1 MKKIKFNPGVR
12 ITIFFVFFA
21 ILFFSLGLWQI
32 ERGQSKENILKE
44 FENNIT
50 KSPTYLNKD
59 SNKWD
64 RVFVEGTWISSK
76 QIYID
81 NVIYGGMAGY
91 KVLTPLKIKET
102 NELILVDRG
111 WIKQNEY
118 RGNLPDISINEDS
131 VTVTGILEL
140 PELGLVLSDNIVT
153 DSWPKVSQ
161 TKNLNV
167 LANEYNQTIYPMIL
181 LADPV
186 LKNSLEYI
194 KIVPTNM
201 TPVKHYG
208 YSAQWFLMFS
218 VLCFMYVFY
227 GFRRNAK

>member
-44 FENNIT
+44 FENNIM

-64 RVFVEGTWISSK
+64 RVFVEGTWIGSK

-140 PELGLVLSDNIVT
+140 PELGLVLSDRTSSISLPDEIIFSCNAFNFDCSSIVALCT
-153 DSWPKVSQ
+153 LPKPRLSLINSINSV
-161 TKNLNV
+161 V
-167 LANEYNQTIYPMIL
+167 IL
-181 LADPV
+181 
-186 LKNSLEYI
+186 
-194 KIVPTNM
+194 
-201 TPVKHYG
+201 
-208 YSAQWFLMFS
+208 
-218 VLCFMYVFY
+218 
-227 GFRRNAK
+227 